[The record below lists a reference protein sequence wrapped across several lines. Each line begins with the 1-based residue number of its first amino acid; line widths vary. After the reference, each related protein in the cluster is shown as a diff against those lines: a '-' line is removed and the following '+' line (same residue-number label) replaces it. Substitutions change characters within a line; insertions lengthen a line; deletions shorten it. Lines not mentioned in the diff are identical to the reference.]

1 MATPE
6 KYSHID
12 FTPPQGVKKEAEYGL
27 KLRREYG
34 RGGTAVG
41 IARARD
47 LANGVKLSPSTL
59 RRMKAFFDRHQ
70 SDEKAEGFF
79 KGDKGWPS
87 NGLIANKLWG
97 GPNGY
102 AWARKVVEQMNAAD
116 EKEGRDLRPYGSS
129 HGMKPN
135 VYVVHGAPGSGKQD
149 YVAKHKGENDVVFDF
164 YKVMSALSGGGRNE
178 KLVSYCLD
186 IRNLILKKALSGSND
201 CKTWIITTNVSDEMK
216 RQLSDIPTKYV
227 HVESTKDECLRRIEG
242 EPDAEELR
250 KVIEEYFAE
259 ERRATEPPGVERRFL
274 GNFSH
279 VEKADPELL
288 RVERRAD
295 PSTGKPRT
303 YVVGYAARFHKDSL
317 LLGDFVERIAPEAFD
332 IVEKREDSEGQPLQT
347 RCLFNHSPDHLL
359 GRFPTTMRLIVDTKG
374 LKYECLLP
382 ESRQDLAELI
392 ERGDL
397 RGSSFSFV
405 VADGGEK
412 WTTENGRSIRTV
424 TKIKSLLDCGP
435 VTYPAYG
442 DSTVAVAKRSYQ
454 HFVAEGVK
462 KVESRSEIKER
473 AAIVKKEMA
482 EFLTERRAFC
492 PTGEGGG
499 LDNSCG
505 AGGGKGSAKKE
516 PSPEAEKESFSSKAS
531 RIGAVMGAAGGL
543 AGGVAGVVGGA
554 AGGWIGG
561 KVFGSLIDA
570 AVSVAEFFGN
580 VNGPKGKRYQ
590 AIKESAGVSDE
601 QIKKVA
607 DIMTNGEVKYS
618 SFAAD
623 GKTLMIETHNGGH
636 AFITASSIFGDKP
649 KGASVFFSFQDGGTN
664 LDTVEKSAKALNAKH
679 VAVEAWRDED
689 VKTLSSKGYKLVAK
703 SPGGYSSSKGV
714 FEKKIS
720 RPKTSRRSASVARE
734 TVAFLKA
741 RRG

>member
-70 SDEKAEGFF
+70 SDEKADGFF
-79 KGDKGWPS
+79 KGDKNWPS

-129 HGMKPN
+129 HGMKPS

-149 YVAKHKGENDVVFDF
+149 YVAKHKGDDDVVFDF

-259 ERRATEPPGVERRFL
+259 ERRAAELPGVERRFL

-279 VEKADPELL
+279 AEKADPELL

-317 LLGDFVERIAPEAFD
+317 LLGDFVERIAPEAFG

-359 GRFPTTMRLIVDTKG
+359 GRFPTTMRLIVDDKG

-412 WTTENGRSIRTV
+412 WTTENGRSIRLV

-454 HFVAEGVK
+454 HFVSEGVK

-473 AAIVKKEMA
+473 ASLIKKEMA
-482 EFLTERRAFC
+482 EFLTERRGFC
-492 PTGEGGG
+492 PTGPGGG
-499 LDNSCG
+499 VDNSCG
-505 AGGGKGSAKKE
+505 AGGQQGNGEKKSQKGEGKKGKSKDKEADSSEESKE
-516 PSPEAEKESFSSKAS
+516 PEVDPNEPTILGTAAK
-531 RIGAVMGAAGGL
+531 GAALGAAAGGFHGAV
-543 AGGVAGVVGGA
+543 AGGPITSAIGVGIGAAAGAVAGTVAGA
-554 AGGWIGG
+554 
-561 KVFGSLIDA
+561 
-570 AVSVAEFFGN
+570 
-580 VNGPKGKRYQ
+580 VN
-590 AIKESAGVSDE
+590 
-601 QIKKVA
+601 KVA
-607 DIMTNGEVKYS
+607 YKANKAINKAAHKAGKAVGEK
-618 SFAAD
+618 
-623 GKTLMIETHNGGH
+623 
-636 AFITASSIFGDKP
+636 IFGK
-649 KGASVFFSFQDGGTN
+649 KKRSFDPHR
-664 LDTVEKSAKALNAKH
+664 VVS
-679 VAVEAWRDED
+679 
-689 VKTLSSKGYKLVAK
+689 
-703 SPGGYSSSKGV
+703 
-714 FEKKIS
+714 
-720 RPKTSRRSASVARE
+720 E
-734 TVAFLKA
+734 TTEFLKA